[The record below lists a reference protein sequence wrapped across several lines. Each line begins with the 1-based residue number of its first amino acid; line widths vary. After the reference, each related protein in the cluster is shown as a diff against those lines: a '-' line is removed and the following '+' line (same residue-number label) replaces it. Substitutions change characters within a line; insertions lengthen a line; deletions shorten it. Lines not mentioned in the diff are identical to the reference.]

1 MELYYLSIPIIIG
14 IVVGGFLGVYGINL
28 NDSEIVTSAKLI
40 ENGSPIMGNPDA
52 KITILEWGDYQCT
65 FCYKFHQNTLDTIKE
80 DFIKTG
86 KVKIIFKDFPLNG
99 PDSKLAAEAS
109 YCAQDQEKY
118 WQYHDEL
125 YKNWGGERTG
135 WITRES
141 LSKFAETVDLD
152 LGKFNKCLDDHKYEN
167 KVNSLYKFGKE
178 IGIGATP
185 SFLVFNDQK
194 MIKIRG
200 NQPLEI
206 FLKTFDELRFVNE
219 MLNQYGLISED
230 KDKQ

>member
-1 MELYYLSIPIIIG
+1 MKLYYLAIPIMIG
-14 IVVGGFLGVYGINL
+14 VLVGGILSEYGVNS
-28 NDSEIVTSAKLI
+28 NNSEKLTSTKLI
-40 ENGSPIMGNPDA
+40 ENGSPFMGNINAP
-52 KITILEWGDYQCT
+52 ITIVEWGDYQCT
-65 FCYKFHQNTLDTIKE
+65 FCYKFHQNTLDIINE

-99 PDSKLAAEAS
+99 VDSKLAAEAS

-118 WQYHDEL
+118 WKYHDEL

-141 LSKFAETVDLD
+141 LDKFAETVDLD
-152 LGKFNKCLDDHKYEN
+152 LKKFNKCLDDHKYEN
-167 KVNSLYKFGKE
+167 KVDLLYEFGKE
-178 IGIGATP
+178 IGIDATP

-200 NQPLEI
+200 NQPLEV
-206 FLKTFDELRFVNE
+206 FLKTFDEF
-219 MLNQYGLISED
+219 
-230 KDKQ
+230 